1 MKKKTNPLLT
11 FLNAVLPPIIWAALI
26 FFLSSQPVLPGIE
39 VSSLDFVLKKVGHM
53 VVYAVLYVLTYRG
66 TMILFSPAS
75 HSKQT
80 KQKQLL
86 LLIVPIALCLVY
98 AISDEIHQSF
108 TPNRFPSGRDVGYD
122 MFGVFVAYLKIHR
135 YI

>member
-1 MKKKTNPLLT
+1 MTKKSNPFITL
-11 FLNAVLPPIIWAALI
+11 LNAVLPPIIWAAMI
-26 FFLSSQPVLPGIE
+26 FFLSSQPVLLGIE

-53 VVYAVLYVLTYRG
+53 FVYAVLYVLTYRG
-66 TMILFSPAS
+66 TTILFSSAAQAKQ
-75 HSKQT
+75 SKR
-80 KQKQLL
+80 KQLL
-86 LLIVPIALCLVY
+86 LLLLPIALCLVY

-122 MFGVFVAYLKIHR
+122 MFGVFVSYLKIHR